1 MAAFDLIAFDL
12 DGTVFGIPFKQEI
25 TQRVY
30 RAFQAAHDRGITIA
44 VATGRP
50 VAMLGDQLKSAPWL
64 DWGIT
69 VNGAQ
74 IVDMQGDQPSLCR
87 PIDKQLALKLMR
99 ELGDKVSWS
108 TFIDDTPYVEEKKVL
123 HMADMGLGAFSDPDV
138 TSAAADAGDADG
150 GESKSVMERFGF
162 NPIEAFASR
171 SDMTIVPSI
180 YKLVEELPKTSKVQ
194 KFGCAFDSAEDTDA
208 AFSELTRVHKDLDIA
223 ILNATELEVTGVG
236 VNKGSALELLCWK
249 LGIDPARAV
258 AFGDSGNDISLTGR
272 SNHFVAMGN
281 ADGFIK
287 ERADEITATV
297 QEDGVAAW
305 IEKNLLN

>member
-1 MAAFDLIAFDL
+1 M
-12 DGTVFGIPFKQEI
+12 
-25 TQRVY
+25 
-30 RAFQAAHDRGITIA
+30 
-44 VATGRP
+44 
-50 VAMLGDQLKSAPWL
+50 
-64 DWGIT
+64 
-69 VNGAQ
+69 
-74 IVDMQGDQPSLCR
+74 
-87 PIDKQLALKLMR
+87 
-99 ELGDKVSWS
+99 
-108 TFIDDTPYVEEKKVL
+108 
-123 HMADMGLGAFSDPDV
+123 
-138 TSAAADAGDADG
+138 
-150 GESKSVMERFGF
+150 
-162 NPIEAFASR
+162 
-171 SDMTIVPSI
+171 
-180 YKLVEELPKTSKVQ
+180 Q

-223 ILNATELEVTGVG
+223 ILNATELEITGVG

>member
-30 RAFQAAHDRGITIA
+30 QAFQDAHSRGVTIA

-74 IVDMQGDQPSLCR
+74 IVDMRGDQPSLCR

-108 TFIDDTPYVEEKKVL
+108 TFVDDVPYVEEKKVL
-123 HMADMGLGAFSDPDV
+123 HMAEKGLGAFSDPDV
-138 TSAAADAGDADG
+138 TSAAADASDTDDG
-150 GESKSVMERFGF
+150 EGESVMERFGF

-171 SDMTIVPSI
+171 SDMNIVPSI
-180 YKLVEELPKTSKVQ
+180 YKLVEDLPKTSKVQ
-194 KFGCAFDSAEDTDA
+194 KFGCGFDSPEDTDA
-208 AFSELTRVHKDLDIA
+208 AFEELTRAQGPGYRHPQRHGTRDYQRRRQQGIGPRA
-223 ILNATELEVTGVG
+223 SMLEARHRPCSNGCLWRFWQRHFPNG
-236 VNKGSALELLCWK
+236 PFQPLCRH
-249 LGIDPARAV
+249 GQRRRIYQRAR
-258 AFGDSGNDISLTGR
+258 
-272 SNHFVAMGN
+272 
-281 ADGFIK
+281 
-287 ERADEITATV
+287 
-297 QEDGVAAW
+297 
-305 IEKNLLN
+305 

>member
-138 TSAAADAGDADG
+138 TSAGPPMRAMRTA
-150 GESKSVMERFGF
+150 
-162 NPIEAFASR
+162 
-171 SDMTIVPSI
+171 
-180 YKLVEELPKTSKVQ
+180 
-194 KFGCAFDSAEDTDA
+194 
-208 AFSELTRVHKDLDIA
+208 
-223 ILNATELEVTGVG
+223 
-236 VNKGSALELLCWK
+236 
-249 LGIDPARAV
+249 ARA
-258 AFGDSGNDISLTGR
+258 
-272 SNHFVAMGN
+272 
-281 ADGFIK
+281 
-287 ERADEITATV
+287 RA
-297 QEDGVAAW
+297 
-305 IEKNLLN
+305 

>member
-1 MAAFDLIAFDL
+1 
-12 DGTVFGIPFKQEI
+12 
-25 TQRVY
+25 
-30 RAFQAAHDRGITIA
+30 
-44 VATGRP
+44 
-50 VAMLGDQLKSAPWL
+50 
-64 DWGIT
+64 
-69 VNGAQ
+69 
-74 IVDMQGDQPSLCR
+74 
-87 PIDKQLALKLMR
+87 
-99 ELGDKVSWS
+99 
-108 TFIDDTPYVEEKKVL
+108 
-123 HMADMGLGAFSDPDV
+123 
-138 TSAAADAGDADG
+138 
-150 GESKSVMERFGF
+150 MERFGF

-223 ILNATELEVTGVG
+223 ILNATELEITGVG

>member
-12 DGTVFGIPFKQEI
+12 DGTVFGIPFKQEVS
-25 TQRVY
+25 QRVHQ
-30 RAFQAAHDRGITIA
+30 AFQDAHDRGVTIA

-50 VAMLGDQLKSAPWL
+50 VAMLGDQLRNAPWL

-87 PIDKQLALKLMR
+87 PIDRQLALKLMR
-99 ELGDKVSWS
+99 ELGDSVSWS
-108 TFIDDTPYVEEKKVL
+108 TFVDDIPYVEEKKVL
-123 HMADMGLGAFSDPDV
+123 HMAEKGLGAFSHPDA
-138 TSAAADAGDADG
+138 TSTASGTSGADDGDG
-150 GESKSVMERFGF
+150 KSVMERFGF

-171 SDMTIVPSI
+171 SDMNIVPSI
-180 YKLVEELPKTSKVQ
+180 YELVESLPEDSKVQ

-208 AFSELTRVHKDLDIA
+208 AFDELTRVHKDLDIA
-223 ILNATELEVTGVG
+223 ILNATELEITGVG

-297 QEDGVAAW
+297 QDDGVALW
-305 IEKNLLN
+305 IEENLLR

>member
-87 PIDKQLALKLMR
+87 PIDKQLALKLMC

-138 TSAAADAGDADG
+138 TSATADAGDADG
-150 GESKSVMERFGF
+150 GEGKSVMERFGF

-171 SDMTIVPSI
+171 SDMNIVPSI
-180 YKLVEELPKTSKVQ
+180 YKLVEELPKTSK
-194 KFGCAFDSAEDTDA
+194 GAEVRMRLRLRRGHRCRLLRA
-208 AFSELTRVHKDLDIA
+208 HARPQGLGYRHPQRHGTR
-223 ILNATELEVTGVG
+223 NYRRRRQQGVG
-236 VNKGSALELLCWK
+236 PRASMLEARHT
-249 LGIDPARAV
+249 PARAV
-258 AFGDSGNDISLTGR
+258 AFGDDDISLTGR

>member
-25 TQRVY
+25 SQRVY
-30 RAFQAAHDRGITIA
+30 QAFQAAHDRGITIA

-50 VAMLGDQLKSAPWL
+50 VAMLGEQLKSAPWL

-87 PIDKQLALKLMR
+87 PIDRQLALKLMR
-99 ELGDKVSWS
+99 ELGDNVSWS
-108 TFIDDTPYVEEKKVL
+108 TFIDDAPYVEEKKVL
-123 HMADMGLGAFSDPDV
+123 HMAEMGLGAFSDSSV
-138 TSAAADAGDADG
+138 AAAATGEAGADDDSG
-150 GESKSVMERFGF
+150 KSVMERFGF

-171 SDMTIVPSI
+171 SDMNIVPSI
-180 YKLVEELPKTSKVQ
+180 YKLIEDLPQGSKVQ

-208 AFSELTRVHKDLDIA
+208 AFAELTRVHKDLDIA
-223 ILNATELEVTGVG
+223 ILNTTELEITGVG
-236 VNKGSALELLCWK
+236 VNKGTALELLCWK
-249 LGIDPARAV
+249 LGIDPSRAV
-258 AFGDSGNDISLTGR
+258 AFGDSGNDISLTCR
-272 SNHFVAMGN
+272 PNRFVAMGN

-287 ERADEITATV
+287 ERADEVTATV
-297 QEDGVAAW
+297 HDDGVALW
-305 IEKNLLN
+305 IEKNLLM

>member
-138 TSAAADAGDADG
+138 TSAAADAGDAGG
-150 GESKSVMERFGF
+150 GEGKSVMERFGF

-223 ILNATELEVTGVG
+223 ILNGTRDYRRRRQQGVG
-236 VNKGSALELLCWK
+236 PRASMLEARHRPRSRGCLWRFRQRHFPDGPFQPLCRH
-249 LGIDPARAV
+249 GQCGRIHQRAR
-258 AFGDSGNDISLTGR
+258 R
-272 SNHFVAMGN
+272 
-281 ADGFIK
+281 
-287 ERADEITATV
+287 
-297 QEDGVAAW
+297 
-305 IEKNLLN
+305 